1 MPIQTHVPATVLATS
16 GAAHTTRRA
25 TVAYFLSVP
34 KPRLPE
40 GRLVDVD
47 VGEESLLRLLRLLR
61 LRAVPPEMPALAVV
75 VASSVSL
82 PSAARRCAAASVFIV
97 EAAAVPPT
105 QLLARPLT
113 TDLRMSPRPLIESFQ
128 PTQYLLEQQ
137 RVDIAELLQSGD
149 IDYRWSG
156 TEFRSFFTVDRS
168 SSVDPSPA

>member
-1 MPIQTHVPATVLATS
+1 MPIQTHVAATVLATS

-34 KPRLPE
+34 KPRVPE

-61 LRAVPPEMPALAVV
+61 LRAVPPEMPALAVD
-75 VASSVSL
+75 VASFVSL

-97 EAAAVPPT
+97 EAAVPPT

-113 TDLRMSPRPLIESFQ
+113 TGLRMSPRPLIEIFQ
-128 PTQYLLEQQ
+128 PTQYLLE
-137 RVDIAELLQSGD
+137 
-149 IDYRWSG
+149 
-156 TEFRSFFTVDRS
+156 
-168 SSVDPSPA
+168 